1 MINLIT
7 RISVVGIATIT
18 AALVILLSAFNG
30 IEKMIEQL
38 YSEFDPDVTVR
49 ASVGKS
55 FSENRLNLEELKK
68 IDGVRNVSRVLEE
81 IVILKHEDKWVNAN
95 LYAVDSTFL
104 TMSGVSS
111 HMIDGVPMLEDGGAS
126 FGLVGATLL
135 DKLDGFI
142 PGVGH
147 ETVILYAAKKE
158 LKIRAGRNPFKT
170 DIIKLNGRFSYNKE
184 INSQTILLPLPKGQ
198 ELLDSDSRLT
208 AVYFDVDPDIG
219 NEMVKNQLQE
229 VLGDD
234 FTVKTNYEKNELI
247 YKTSKSEK
255 LIVLFILLFIFVLAA
270 FNLVASLTM
279 LFVEKLENMKA
290 MVAFGASK
298 NFLFRLF
305 FYEGMLISGR
315 GITLGMV
322 LGYLVCFLQ
331 LRYHLL
337 LMPNSGGEPFPISVT
352 WMDAFF
358 ILFLVVVLAV
368 IFTVIPVRFLIK
380 RNIPVN

>member
-1 MINLIT
+1 M
-7 RISVVGIATIT
+7 VGIATIT

-55 FSENRLNLEELKK
+55 FAENRLNIEDLQKVE
-68 IDGVRNVSRVLEE
+68 GVNNVSRVLEE
-81 IVILKHEDKWVNAN
+81 IIILKHEDKWVNAN
-95 LYAVDSTFL
+95 LYAVDSSFL
-104 TMSGVSS
+104 SMSQTSA
-111 HMIDGVPMLEDGGAS
+111 HMIDGVPLLEDGGME

-135 DKLDGFI
+135 DKLGGFI
-142 PGVGH
+142 PGIGH
-147 ETVILYAAKKE
+147 ETVIVYAAKKD
-158 LKIRAGRNPFKT
+158 LKIRAGRNPFRT
-170 DIIKLNGRFSYNKE
+170 EIIKLNGRFSYNKE
-184 INSQTILLPLPKGQ
+184 INAQTIILPLAKGQ
-198 ELLDSDSRLT
+198 QLLDSDSRLT
-208 AVYFDVDPDIG
+208 AVYLDVDPEYS
-219 NEMVKNQLQE
+219 NEDVKKKLQKL
-229 VLGDD
+229 LGAD
-234 FTVKTNYEKNELI
+234 FIVKTNYEKNELI

-255 LIVLFILLFIFVLAA
+255 LIVLFILLFIFILAA

-290 MVAFGASK
+290 MIAFGASK

-315 GITLGMV
+315 GIVIGML

-352 WMDAFF
+352 WMDAIF
-358 ILFLVVVLAV
+358 IFSLVVVLAV
-368 IFTVIPVRFLIK
+368 IFTVIPVRFLIRK
-380 RNIPVN
+380 NIPAS

>member
-38 YSEFDPDVTVR
+38 YSEFDPDITVR
-49 ASVGKS
+49 AAVGKS
-55 FSENRLNLEELKK
+55 FDENRIDLKMF
-68 IDGVRNVSRVLEE
+68 DQVEGVNKVSRVLEE

-95 LYAVDSTFL
+95 LYAVDSNFL
-104 TMSGVSS
+104 SMTNTSQ
-111 HMIDGVPMLEDGGAS
+111 HMIDGVPALEEQGMP

-135 DKLDGFI
+135 DKLGGFI
-142 PGVGH
+142 PGVGY
-147 ETVILYAAKKE
+147 ETVICYAAKKD

-170 DIIKLNGRFSYNKE
+170 EIIKLSGRFSYNKE
-184 INSQTILLPLPKGQ
+184 INAQTLILPLWKGQ
-198 ELLDSDSRLT
+198 ELLDGNSRLT
-208 AVYFDVDPDIG
+208 AVYMDVLPEYS
-219 NEMVKNQLQE
+219 NEKVKKELQK

-234 FTVKTNYEKNELI
+234 FVVRTNYEKNELI

-255 LIVLFILLFIFVLAA
+255 LIVLFILLFIFILAA

-290 MVAFGASK
+290 MISFGASK

-305 FYEGMLISGR
+305 FYEGMLISGG
-315 GITLGMV
+315 GIVIGMV

-337 LMPNSGGEPFPISVT
+337 VMPNSGGEPFPISIT
-352 WMDAFF
+352 FMDGAFIF
-358 ILFLVVVLAV
+358 SLVVILAI
-368 IFTVIPVRFLIK
+368 IFTVIPVRFLIRK
-380 RNIPVN
+380 NIEME

>member
-38 YSEFDPDVTVR
+38 YSEFDPDITIR

-55 FSENRLNLEELKK
+55 FNANRLNLKEINTIEG
-68 IDGVRNVSRVLEE
+68 INTSARVLEE

-95 LYAVDSTFL
+95 LYAVDSNFL
-104 TMSGVSS
+104 SMSKTSE
-111 HMIDGVPMLEDGGAS
+111 HMIDGVPLLQDGTVS
-126 FGLVGATLL
+126 YGLVGATLL

-147 ETVILYAAKKE
+147 ESVIFYAAKKN
-158 LKIRAGRNPFKT
+158 LKIRAGRNPFRT
-170 DIIKLNGRFSYNKE
+170 EIVKLNGRFSYNKE
-184 INSQTILLPLPKGQ
+184 INAQAVLLPLEKGQ
-198 ELLDSDSRLT
+198 SLLDSDGRLT
-208 AVYFDVDPDIG
+208 AVYIDVFPEYS
-219 NEMVKNQLQE
+219 NEDVKTVLQSK
-229 VLGDD
+229 LGSD
-234 FTVKTNYEKNELI
+234 FVVKTNYEKNELI

-255 LIVLFILLFIFVLAA
+255 LIVLFILLFIFILAA

-279 LFVEKLENMKA
+279 LFVEKLENLKA
-290 MVAFGASK
+290 MQSFGASK
-298 NFLFRLF
+298 GFLFKLF

-315 GITLGMV
+315 GIVIGIL
-322 LGYLVCFLQ
+322 LGYIVCFLQ

-352 WMDAFF
+352 ASDAFF
-358 ILFLVVVLAV
+358 ILFMVVLLTV

-380 RNIPVN
+380 RNIPSN

>member
-1 MINLIT
+1 M
-7 RISVVGIATIT
+7 VGIATIT

-55 FSENRLNLEELKK
+55 FAENRLNIEDLQKVE
-68 IDGVRNVSRVLEE
+68 GVNNVSRVLEE
-81 IVILKHEDKWVNAN
+81 IIILKHEDKWVNAN
-95 LYAVDSTFL
+95 LYAVDSSFL
-104 TMSGVSS
+104 SMSQTSA
-111 HMIDGVPMLEDGGAS
+111 HMIDGVPLLEDGGME

-135 DKLDGFI
+135 DKLGGFI
-142 PGVGH
+142 PGIGH
-147 ETVILYAAKKE
+147 ETVIVYAAKKD
-158 LKIRAGRNPFKT
+158 LKIRAGRNPFRT
-170 DIIKLNGRFSYNKE
+170 EIIKLNGRFSYNKE
-184 INSQTILLPLPKGQ
+184 INAQTIILPLAKGQ
-198 ELLDSDSRLT
+198 QLLDSDSRLT
-208 AVYFDVDPDIG
+208 AVYLDVDPEYS
-219 NEMVKNQLQE
+219 NEDVKKELQNL
-229 VLGDD
+229 LGAD

-255 LIVLFILLFIFVLAA
+255 LIVLFILLFIFILAA

-290 MVAFGASK
+290 MIAFGASK

-315 GITLGMV
+315 GIVIGML

-352 WMDAFF
+352 WMDAIF
-358 ILFLVVVLAV
+358 IFSLVVVLAV
-368 IFTVIPVRFLIK
+368 IFTVIPVRFLIRK
-380 RNIPVN
+380 NIPSS

>member
-7 RISVVGIATIT
+7 RISVIGIAAIT

-38 YSEFDPDVTVR
+38 YSEFDPDITIR

-55 FSENRLNLEELKK
+55 FNANRLNLEE
-68 IDGVRNVSRVLEE
+68 INTIEGINTSARVLEE

-95 LYAVDSTFL
+95 LYAVDSNFL
-104 TMSGVSS
+104 SMSKTSE
-111 HMIDGVPMLEDGGAS
+111 HMIDGVPMLQDGTVNY
-126 FGLVGATLL
+126 GLVGATLL

-147 ETVILYAAKKE
+147 ESVIFYAAKKN
-158 LKIRAGRNPFKT
+158 LKIRAGRNPFRT
-170 DIIKLNGRFSYNKE
+170 EIVKLNGRFSYNKE
-184 INSQTILLPLPKGQ
+184 INAQAVLLPLEKGQ
-198 ELLDSDSRLT
+198 SLLDSDGRLT
-208 AVYFDVDPDIG
+208 AVYIDVLPEYS
-219 NEMVKNQLQE
+219 NEDVKAMLQSK
-229 VLGDD
+229 LGDD
-234 FTVKTNYEKNELI
+234 FVVKTNYEKNELI

-255 LIVLFILLFIFVLAA
+255 LIVLFILLFIFILAA

-279 LFVEKLENMKA
+279 LFVEKLENLKA
-290 MVAFGASK
+290 MQSFGASK
-298 NFLFRLF
+298 NFLFKLF

-315 GITLGMV
+315 GIAVGII
-322 LGYLVCFLQ
+322 LGYIVCFLQ

-337 LMPNSGGEPFPISVT
+337 LMPNSGGEPFPISVSLS
-352 WMDAFF
+352 DAFF
-358 ILFLVVVLAV
+358 ILFMVVLLAI

-380 RNIPVN
+380 RNIPTN

>member
-38 YSEFDPDVTVR
+38 YSEFDPDITVR
-49 ASVGKS
+49 AAVGKS
-55 FSENRLNLEELKK
+55 FNANRLNIEEIKK
-68 IDGVRNVSRVLEE
+68 VEGVNSCARVLEE

-95 LYAVDSTFL
+95 LYAVDSNFL
-104 TMSGVSS
+104 SMSKTSD
-111 HMIDGVPMLEDGGAS
+111 HMIDGVPLLQDGTVS
-126 FGLVGATLL
+126 YGLVGATLL

-147 ETVILYAAKKE
+147 ESVIFYAAKKN
-158 LKIRAGRNPFKT
+158 LKIRAGRNPFRT
-170 DIIKLNGRFSYNKE
+170 EVLKLNGRFSYNKE
-184 INSQTILLPLPKGQ
+184 INAQAVLLPLEKGQ
-198 ELLDSDSRLT
+198 SLLESDGRLT
-208 AVYFDVDPDIG
+208 AMYVDVSPEYS
-219 NEMVKNQLQE
+219 NEEVKMQLQAK
-229 VLGDD
+229 LGTD
-234 FTVKTNYEKNELI
+234 FVVKTNYEKNELI

-255 LIVLFILLFIFVLAA
+255 LIVLFILLFIFILAA

-279 LFVEKLENMKA
+279 LFVEKLENLKA
-290 MVAFGASK
+290 MQSFGASK
-298 NFLFRLF
+298 NFLFKLF

-315 GITLGMV
+315 GIVIGIAM
-322 LGYLVCFLQ
+322 GYLVCFLQ

-352 WMDAFF
+352 LNDAFF
-358 ILFLVVVLAV
+358 ILFMVVLLAV

-380 RNIPVN
+380 RNIPSN

>member
-7 RISVVGIATIT
+7 RISVVGIASIT

-38 YSEFDPDVTVR
+38 YSEFDPDVIVR

-55 FSENRLNLEELKK
+55 FSENRLDLKELNKVE
-68 IDGVRNVSRVLEE
+68 GVRNVSRVLEE

-95 LYAVDSTFL
+95 LYAVDSSFL
-104 TMSGVSS
+104 TMASASE
-111 HMIDGVPMLEDGGAS
+111 HMIDGVPLLQDGSMS

-135 DKLDGFI
+135 DKLGGFI

-158 LKIRAGRNPFKT
+158 LKIRAGRNPFRT
-170 DIIKLNGRFSYNKE
+170 EMLKLNGRFSYNKE
-184 INSQTILLPLPKGQ
+184 INAQTILLPLAKGQ

-208 AVYFDVDPDIG
+208 AVYLDVAADYSNEKVKSDIQ
-219 NEMVKNQLQE
+219 KI
-229 VLGDD
+229 LGSD

-290 MVAFGASK
+290 MIAFGASK

-305 FYEGMLISGR
+305 FYEGMLISGK
-315 GITLGMV
+315 GIGIGMI
-322 LGYLVCFLQ
+322 LGYVVCFLQ
-331 LRYHLL
+331 LNYHLL

-352 WMDAFF
+352 LMDAVF
-358 ILFLVVVLAV
+358 ILSLVVLLAV
-368 IFTVIPVRFLIK
+368 IFTVIPVRFLIRK
-380 RNIPVN
+380 NIPGN

>member
-1 MINLIT
+1 M
-7 RISVVGIATIT
+7 VGIATIT

-55 FSENRLNLEELKK
+55 FAENRLNIEDLQKVE
-68 IDGVRNVSRVLEE
+68 GVNNVSRVLEE
-81 IVILKHEDKWVNAN
+81 IIILKHEDKWVNAN
-95 LYAVDSTFL
+95 LYAVDSSFL
-104 TMSGVSS
+104 SMSQTSA
-111 HMIDGVPMLEDGGAS
+111 HMIDGVPLLEDGGME

-135 DKLDGFI
+135 DKLGGFI
-142 PGVGH
+142 PGIGH
-147 ETVILYAAKKE
+147 ETVIVYAAKKD
-158 LKIRAGRNPFKT
+158 LKIRAGRNPFRT
-170 DIIKLNGRFSYNKE
+170 EIIKLNGRFSYNKE
-184 INSQTILLPLPKGQ
+184 INAQTIILPLAKGQ
-198 ELLDSDSRLT
+198 QLLDSDSRLT
-208 AVYFDVDPDIG
+208 AVYLDVDPEYS
-219 NEMVKNQLQE
+219 NEDVKKELQKL
-229 VLGDD
+229 LGAD

-255 LIVLFILLFIFVLAA
+255 LIVLFILLFIFILAA

-290 MVAFGASK
+290 MIAFGASK

-315 GITLGMV
+315 GIVIGML

-352 WMDAFF
+352 WMDAIF
-358 ILFLVVVLAV
+358 IFSLVVVLAV
-368 IFTVIPVRFLIK
+368 IFTVIPVRFLIRK
-380 RNIPVN
+380 NIPSS

>member
-1 MINLIT
+1 M
-7 RISVVGIATIT
+7 VGIATIT

-55 FSENRLNLEELKK
+55 FAENRLNIEDLQKVE
-68 IDGVRNVSRVLEE
+68 GVNNVSRVLEE
-81 IVILKHEDKWVNAN
+81 IIILKHEDKWVNAN
-95 LYAVDSTFL
+95 LYAVDSSFL
-104 TMSGVSS
+104 SMSHTSA
-111 HMIDGVPMLEDGGAS
+111 HMIDGVPLLEDGGME

-135 DKLDGFI
+135 DKLGGFI
-142 PGVGH
+142 PGIGH
-147 ETVILYAAKKE
+147 ETVIVYAAKKD
-158 LKIRAGRNPFKT
+158 LKIRAGRNPFRT
-170 DIIKLNGRFSYNKE
+170 EIIKLNGRFSYNKE
-184 INSQTILLPLPKGQ
+184 INAQTIILPLTKGQ
-198 ELLDSDSRLT
+198 QLLDSDSRLT
-208 AVYFDVDPDIG
+208 AVYLDVDPEYS
-219 NEMVKNQLQE
+219 NEDVKKELQKL
-229 VLGDD
+229 LGAD

-255 LIVLFILLFIFVLAA
+255 LIVLFILLFIFILAA

-290 MVAFGASK
+290 MIAFGASK

-315 GITLGMV
+315 GIVIGML

-352 WMDAFF
+352 WMDAIF
-358 ILFLVVVLAV
+358 IFSLVVVLAV
-368 IFTVIPVRFLIK
+368 IFTVIPVRFLIRK
-380 RNIPVN
+380 NIPSN

>member
-1 MINLIT
+1 M
-7 RISVVGIATIT
+7 VGIATIT

-55 FSENRLNLEELKK
+55 FAENRLNIEDLQKVE
-68 IDGVRNVSRVLEE
+68 GVNNVSRVLEE
-81 IVILKHEDKWVNAN
+81 IIILKHEDKWVNAN
-95 LYAVDSTFL
+95 LYAVDSSFL
-104 TMSGVSS
+104 SMSQTSA
-111 HMIDGVPMLEDGGAS
+111 HMIDGVPLLEDGGME

-135 DKLDGFI
+135 DKLGGFI
-142 PGVGH
+142 PGIGH
-147 ETVILYAAKKE
+147 ETVIVYAAKKD
-158 LKIRAGRNPFKT
+158 LKIRAGRNPFRT
-170 DIIKLNGRFSYNKE
+170 EIIKLNGRFSYNKE
-184 INSQTILLPLPKGQ
+184 INAQTIILPLTKGQ
-198 ELLDSDSRLT
+198 QLLDSDSRLT
-208 AVYFDVDPDIG
+208 AVYLDVDPEYS
-219 NEMVKNQLQE
+219 NEDVKKELQNL
-229 VLGDD
+229 LGAD

-255 LIVLFILLFIFVLAA
+255 LIVLFILLFIFILAA

-290 MVAFGASK
+290 MIAFGASK

-315 GITLGMV
+315 GIVIGML

-352 WMDAFF
+352 WMDAIF
-358 ILFLVVVLAV
+358 IFSLVVVLAV
-368 IFTVIPVRFLIK
+368 IFTVIPVRFLIRK
-380 RNIPVN
+380 NIPSS